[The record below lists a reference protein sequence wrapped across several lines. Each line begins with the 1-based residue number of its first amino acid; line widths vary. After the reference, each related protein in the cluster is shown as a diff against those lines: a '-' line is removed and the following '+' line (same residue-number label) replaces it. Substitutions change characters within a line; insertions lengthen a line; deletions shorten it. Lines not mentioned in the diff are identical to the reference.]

1 MSIILYAKQP
11 SSKGK
16 GHLINSTSQSKRLCN
31 PCSSESSTSI
41 PHSTPCGLI
50 MIAKSTH
57 IDVISHNCTTL
68 DSHLLFLFILFCKG
82 FAHQLFCCFIF
93 LKYNHLL
100 LLKFLVAILLKKIK
114 IIYPIYYIGYMILIF
129 FLMKVRAKPQN
140 KRWKQISLSSQSCTS
155 IY

>member
-41 PHSTPCGLI
+41 PHYTPCGLI

-82 FAHQLFCCFIF
+82 FAHQLVENHHLSFLSFFIYYVLIWQGLLFLCYYKLVWFYWTISLFCCFIF

-100 LLKFLVAILLKKIK
+100 LLKFLVAILLK
-114 IIYPIYYIGYMILIF
+114 
-129 FLMKVRAKPQN
+129 
-140 KRWKQISLSSQSCTS
+140 
-155 IY
+155 